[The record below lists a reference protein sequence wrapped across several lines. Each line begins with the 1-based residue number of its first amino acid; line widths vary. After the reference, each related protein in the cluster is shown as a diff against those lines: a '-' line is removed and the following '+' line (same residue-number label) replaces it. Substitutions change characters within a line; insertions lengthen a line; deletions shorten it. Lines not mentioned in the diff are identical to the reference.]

1 MVYDHHTHTIY
12 SHGKGSI
19 EDNVRVAAARGL
31 KSVAVT
37 DHGPGHLTY
46 GLKTE
51 KLPEMRREIARLK
64 TVYPQVEVLLGVEAN
79 TIRVEPYLDVHEE
92 NLKEFDIILAGY
104 HFGILKAGMIP
115 NYISSH
121 TGLMSG
127 SSSGLL
133 VRNTDMILHILFEFF
148 GCNSVYSACTFV
160 CINSFVGSFNILA
173 TEYLF
178 KHFRHIPSF
187 LLSASKQ
194 SFFFHSLCYLCFPS
208 NTLRFHT

>member
-79 TIRVEPYLDVHEE
+79 TIRVEPYLDVHE
-92 NLKEFDIILAGY
+92 
-104 HFGILKAGMIP
+104 
-115 NYISSH
+115 
-121 TGLMSG
+121 
-127 SSSGLL
+127 
-133 VRNTDMILHILFEFF
+133 
-148 GCNSVYSACTFV
+148 
-160 CINSFVGSFNILA
+160 
-173 TEYLF
+173 
-178 KHFRHIPSF
+178 
-187 LLSASKQ
+187 
-194 SFFFHSLCYLCFPS
+194 
-208 NTLRFHT
+208 

>member
-92 NLKEFDIILAGY
+92 NLK
-104 HFGILKAGMIP
+104 
-115 NYISSH
+115 
-121 TGLMSG
+121 
-127 SSSGLL
+127 
-133 VRNTDMILHILFEFF
+133 
-148 GCNSVYSACTFV
+148 
-160 CINSFVGSFNILA
+160 
-173 TEYLF
+173 
-178 KHFRHIPSF
+178 
-187 LLSASKQ
+187 
-194 SFFFHSLCYLCFPS
+194 
-208 NTLRFHT
+208 

>member
-1 MVYDHHTHTIY
+1 MDKSSYHGKFEKIISKYRIVYDHHTHTIY

-133 VRNTDMILHILFEFF
+133 VRNTDMILKAL
-148 GCNSVYSACTFV
+148 
-160 CINSFVGSFNILA
+160 
-173 TEYLF
+173 
-178 KHFRHIPSF
+178 
-187 LLSASKQ
+187 
-194 SFFFHSLCYLCFPS
+194 
-208 NTLRFHT
+208 